1 LGAANGR
8 LAVVRKLTV
17 FLADMR
23 DSIGLLFGRSRADV
37 QEELS
42 AYWAALNILVMRG
55 DLDGSTPIPVGDHR
69 GNGFAGVMSVQA
81 VLRTVQNGWGRWD
94 RKTEARWRRILM
106 EASERL
112 LYEETPLNREP

>member
-1 LGAANGR
+1 MIRR
-8 LAVVRKLTV
+8 LAA
-17 FLADMR
+17 FLGKIR
-23 DSIGLLFGRSRADV
+23 DDIELLFGLSRSEV
-37 QEELS
+37 QEDLGV
-42 AYWAALNILVMRG
+42 YWAALNILVARG
-55 DLDGSTPIPVGDHR
+55 EIDPATPILVGDHR
-69 GNGFAGVMSVQA
+69 GNGFAGIMSVQA

>member
-1 LGAANGR
+1 
-8 LAVVRKLTV
+8 VIRKLTV
-17 FLADMR
+17 FVGKIR
-23 DSIGLLFGRSRADV
+23 DDIELLFGLSRAEV
-37 QEELS
+37 QEDLGV
-42 AYWAALNILVMRG
+42 YWAALNILVARG
-55 DLDGSTPIPVGDHR
+55 EIDPATPIPVGDHR
-69 GNGFAGVMSVQA
+69 GNGFAGIMSVQA

>member
-1 LGAANGR
+1 MIRR
-8 LAVVRKLTV
+8 LAA
-17 FLADMR
+17 FLGKIR
-23 DSIGLLFGRSRADV
+23 DDIELLFGLSRAEV
-37 QEELS
+37 QEDLGV
-42 AYWAALNILVMRG
+42 YWAALNIFVARG
-55 DLDGSTPIPVGDHR
+55 EIDPATPILVGDHR
-69 GNGFAGVMSVQA
+69 GNGFAGIMSVQA

>member
-1 LGAANGR
+1 MI
-8 LAVVRKLTV
+8 RKLTV
-17 FLADMR
+17 FVGKIR
-23 DSIGLLFGRSRADV
+23 DDIELLFGLSRAEV
-37 QEELS
+37 QEDLGV
-42 AYWAALNILVMRG
+42 YWAALNILVARG
-55 DLDGSTPIPVGDHR
+55 EIDPATPIPVGDHR
-69 GNGFAGVMSVQA
+69 GNGFAGIMSVQA